1 MHGYIGRQTLSLLFF
16 QEDISQ
22 KVLFLFAA
30 GEIVTV
36 QEDPARTET
45 AEDLP
50 VELQLWL
57 RQQVMQG
64 LEQSSV
70 LKSWRLLRCR

>member
-50 VELQLWL
+50 AIFALEKEVDEYSDAELVSEVVQ
-57 RQQVMQG
+57 
-64 LEQSSV
+64 EQ
-70 LKSWRLLRCR
+70 